1 MTDSRIRSAN
11 SPDDSGAVR
20 IGNVVITPDEPRI
33 EVDGHPVYLCRQ
45 ELALLQLLAA
55 RKGSTVSAATL
66 GKRMAR
72 GRKPLTVTGVA
83 VYIHRLRMRLRY
95 GGVAIRTLRGFGYL
109 LEASDPR
116 LLK

>member
-1 MTDSRIRSAN
+1 MTDSKIRNAN
-11 SPDDSGAVR
+11 SSDDSGAVR

-33 EVDGHPVYLCRQ
+33 EVAGHPVYLCRQ

-83 VYIHRLRMRLRY
+83 VYIHRLRMRLKY

-109 LEASDPR
+109 LEASEPR
-116 LLK
+116 MMK

>member
-1 MTDSRIRSAN
+1 MSTGTSA
-11 SPDDSGAVR
+11 SL
-20 IGNVVITPDEPRI
+20 T
-33 EVDGHPVYLCRQ
+33 
-45 ELALLQLLAA
+45 
-55 RKGSTVSAATL
+55 
-66 GKRMAR
+66 
-72 GRKPLTVTGVA
+72 LTVTGVA